1 MNPILIALEILVFFE
16 IILFIVVNLRTAVL
30 HRSGISRDLK
40 QVFYAYRE
48 NGFWMD
54 LIGVLPLNLVL
65 AYVGSYA
72 WYVNA
77 IICVLRLSRMVQVW
91 RLPRLLG
98 RF

>member
-1 MNPILIALEILVFFE
+1 MNPFLIALEILVLLE
-16 IILFIVVNLRTAVL
+16 ITLFIIVNLRTAVL
-30 HRSGISRDLK
+30 HRSGMSRDLK

-65 AYVGSYA
+65 AYVGSYV
-72 WYVNA
+72 WYVNG
-77 IICVLRLSRMVQVW
+77 IICILRLSRIVQVW